1 MTKKQVKGLLDYIA
15 LKPDEEWEFAPNSED
30 YVYGVG
36 MGASK
41 DAIRWAYKGYM
52 LEMQQGMNKFKKNVG
67 RKKQHQYESVDCQR
81 AMRIWLFVNKS
92 QTELASV
99 KNRHLILAMQKL
111 GEHDQTIKKLFPIGH
126 SRLESSVSKGKAV
139 LEIDADW
146 HSEVC
151 EKLTAN

>member
-15 LKPDEEWEFAPNSED
+15 LKPDEEWEFAPNTEE
-30 YVYGVG
+30 YVFGMG

-52 LEMQQGMNKFKKNVG
+52 LEMQQRMTNFKKNVG
-67 RKKQHQYESVDCQR
+67 RKKQHQFESVDCQR
-81 AMRIWLFVNKS
+81 AMQIWLFVNKNR
-92 QTELASV
+92 TELHSV
-99 KNRHLILAMQKL
+99 KNRHLIMAMQKL
-111 GEHDQTIKKLFPIGH
+111 GEHDQTIKKLFPVGH

-139 LEIDADW
+139 LKIDADW

-151 EKLTAN
+151 EKLTSN

>member
-1 MTKKQVKGLLDYIA
+1 MTKKQVKGLLDYMA
-15 LKPDEEWEFAPNSED
+15 LKPDEEWEFAPNSQE
-30 YVYGVG
+30 YVHGMG

-41 DAIRWAYKGYM
+41 DAIRWAYKGYL
-52 LEMQQGMNKFKKNVG
+52 LEMQQNMVTFKKNVG

-81 AMRIWLFVNKS
+81 AMRIWLFVNNS
-92 QTELASV
+92 RNEIESL
-99 KNRHLILAMQKL
+99 KNRHLIASMQKL
-111 GEHDQTIKKLFPIGH
+111 GEHDKTINKLFPVGH
-126 SRLESSVSKGKAV
+126 TRLESSVSTGKTV